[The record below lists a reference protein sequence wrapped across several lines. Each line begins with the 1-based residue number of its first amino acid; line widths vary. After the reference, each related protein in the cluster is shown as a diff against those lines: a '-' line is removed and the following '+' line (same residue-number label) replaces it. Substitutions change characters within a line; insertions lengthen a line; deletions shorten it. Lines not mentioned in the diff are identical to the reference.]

1 MRMPEKRHSLYGLR
15 VSGIMGEGN
24 VAGINVREVV
34 LDILLELE
42 KSEEYSNVLIAA
54 ALDKYDYLDGKEKA
68 FIKRVCEGTIERRIQ
83 IDYVLDQYSK
93 TPVTKMKPLI
103 RALLRMGVYQLLF
116 MEHIPS
122 AAVCNEAVK
131 LAKKRRF
138 QQLQGYVNGVLRT
151 VDREKKRIVYPDR
164 EKDLEGW
171 LSVRYSMPPW
181 LVAHLSGAY
190 GQEACEKTSEAFLE
204 RRAVCVRLDE
214 DLTDQER
221 KTLLTAWEDAGVQV
235 AEHPYLSYAVEIQK
249 ATGIRRL
256 DGYTEGR
263 FAVQDVS
270 SMLVVEA
277 AGIRPGDTVIDV
289 CAAPGGKALHAAG
302 KLQGTGQVIACDV
315 SPYKTA
321 KIEENR
327 ARLGLQNVTV
337 RVQDARE
344 RNEGLV
350 GKADILLADVPCSGL
365 GVIGHKQDIKYR
377 VTAESLREIEELQR
391 SIIANVIDYI
401 KPGGILMYS
410 TCTMNPG
417 ENERMVEWICESF
430 GLERVSMEKDM
441 PEKLKKEAGQGMIQ
455 LLPGIHEADG
465 FFFAKLKKR
474 ENLT

>member
-1 MRMPEKRHSLYGLR
+1 M
-15 VSGIMGEGN
+15 
-24 VAGINVREVV
+24 AGINVREVV

-42 KSEEYSNVLIAA
+42 KGEEYSNVLIAA

-103 RALLRMGVYQLLF
+103 RTLLRMSVYQLLF
-116 MEHIPS
+116 MEHIPA

-138 QQLQGYVNGVLRT
+138 QSLQGYVNGVLRT
-151 VDREKKRIVYPDR
+151 IDREKTKIVYPDR
-164 EKDLEGW
+164 KTDLAAY

-181 LVAHLSGAY
+181 LIAHFTGAY
-190 GQEACEKTSEAFLE
+190 GQEACEKMLDAFLE
-204 RRAVCVRLDE
+204 RKAVCVRLDE
-214 DLTDQER
+214 GLTDKER
-221 KTLLTAWEDAGVQV
+221 KTLFAAWKKAGVQV
-235 AEHPYLSYAVEIQK
+235 EEHPWLPYAAVIQK

-256 DGYTEGR
+256 AGYEEGR

-277 AGIRPGDTVIDV
+277 AGVRPGDTVIDV

-302 KLQGTGQVIACDV
+302 KLQGTGKVIACDV
-315 SPYKTA
+315 SANKTE

-327 ARLGLQNVTV
+327 ARLGLSNVTV
-337 RVQDARE
+337 RVQDARV
-344 RNEGLV
+344 RDDALAGQ
-350 GKADILLADVPCSGL
+350 ADILLADVPCSGL

-377 VTAESLREIEELQR
+377 VTAESLQEIVKLQKE
-391 SIIANVIDYI
+391 IITNVIDYI

-417 ENERMVEWICESF
+417 ENEKMVSWICETF
-430 GLERVSMEKDM
+430 GFSRVRMAGEL
-441 PEKLKKEAGQGMIQ
+441 PEALKAEAEQGMIQ
-455 LLPGIHEADG
+455 LLPGLHETDG
-465 FFFAKLKKR
+465 FFFARLKKG
-474 ENLT
+474 ESPV